1 MRNLSRA
8 AAVATLAAAVTVSS
22 FGAAEAAGSNWKTL
36 STFNGGKIQACKVA
50 TTTTG
55 PWKVKLR
62 VDASKA
68 TSKVDG
74 SAYVTK
80 AANEVDSW
88 KSGWVPKGEV
98 SAVGT
103 VKLPR
108 GSAYALNAGIATAN
122 AGNGGTFKAGN
133 IPGC

>member
-1 MRNLSRA
+1 MRNLSRV
-8 AAVATLAAAVTVSS
+8 AAVAAVAVCVSVP
-22 FGAAEAAGSNWKTL
+22 FGAAQASGNNWKTL

-50 TTTTG
+50 TTKTG

-62 VDASKA
+62 VDAQGAK
-68 TSKVDG
+68 SKVNG

-80 AANEVDSW
+80 GADQVDQW
-88 KSGWVPKGEV
+88 KSGWVAKSHV

-122 AGNGGTFKAGN
+122 AGNGGTITAGKL
-133 IPGC
+133 PHC